1 MDCKLIIV
9 VALFVLLG
17 VSFLIVRHFYVKKLR
32 REIKRA
38 QTSERIKSVFL
49 ANVSHALRTPLNAI
63 IGFSDVI
70 LMDKQGDMNREEIKE
85 VATHINENGQ
95 QLFYFISQLLELSNF
110 ESSVLSFT
118 MIEVNLAE
126 LMASYRREALHVVN
140 SGVSVLVRSDLSP
153 HCKARLDTNLMHQL
167 MMNLLNNAAHRTKK
181 GSITLNYGYER
192 RGLRVIITDTGECM
206 PKEVL
211 DGSYSVLQNED
222 SLTLSNRT
230 NELGLS
236 ICKSIVEA
244 LGGEMSI
251 ISEPDKGT
259 TASIWFGCR
268 MRHKYQDL

>member
-9 VALFVLLG
+9 IALFVLLG
-17 VSFLIVRHFYVKKLR
+17 VCFLIVRHFYVKKLR

-126 LMASYRREALHVVN
+126 MMASYRREVLHVVN

-181 GSITLNYGYER
+181 GCITLNYGYER
-192 RGLRVIITDTGECM
+192 RGLRVVITDTGECM

-251 ISEPDKGT
+251 TSEPDKGT